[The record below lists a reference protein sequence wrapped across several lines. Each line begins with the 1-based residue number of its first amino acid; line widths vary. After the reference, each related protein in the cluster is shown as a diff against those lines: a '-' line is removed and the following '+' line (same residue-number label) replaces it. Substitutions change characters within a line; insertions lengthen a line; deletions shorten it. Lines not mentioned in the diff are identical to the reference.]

1 MVTTVITS
9 AEIEYGI
16 ARLADGRRRTNLAQR
31 FETLIGPDFG
41 FSVLPLDEPA
51 ARLAGHFRHQ
61 REVLGLSA
69 QFPDMMIAGI
79 ALRIEAAIATRNVG
93 DFSDIGVEIINL
105 WD

>member
-1 MVTTVITS
+1 
-9 AEIEYGI
+9 
-16 ARLADGRRRTNLAQR
+16 
-31 FETLIGPDFG
+31 
-41 FSVLPLDEPA
+41 
-51 ARLAGHFRHQ
+51 
-61 REVLGLSA
+61 VLGLSA